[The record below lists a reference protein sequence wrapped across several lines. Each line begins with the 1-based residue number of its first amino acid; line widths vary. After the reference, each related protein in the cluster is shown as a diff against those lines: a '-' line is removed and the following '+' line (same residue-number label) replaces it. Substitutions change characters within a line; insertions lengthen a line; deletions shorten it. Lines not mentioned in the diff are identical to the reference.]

1 MRKVFITMF
10 AALAFAGIASA
21 QEDSKAPVLT
31 GEKFIDHTFVG
42 VTAGV
47 NTLFARESDIKDQ
60 VNKGSLDLDIY
71 LGKWFTPAVG
81 VRMGFQ
87 KMNVREQFP
96 SNFFSHTV
104 LQNVPEDGNLKFGG
118 NYTHGDIMWSL
129 INGIWGYKESRKFD
143 VIPYGHV
150 GWARLYDPSVKGAFI
165 QGNKSESSYHDDEF
179 AAGPGIMLTYK
190 AAKRLSIVLDVKDVI
205 LSGRFHDYA
214 NAGIVNNLTA
224 GLGLQL
230 GIGATEWNRPKQV
243 VDRSGELADAL
254 AALAAAKAALDKA
267 NADKDA
273 LAKALED
280 CQNSLPKDTEDVVY
294 IKTNLGVTPITL
306 YYDINSVVLNATEL
320 RHLDDY
326 MNDILSKDPERV
338 FYLTG
343 SADSGTGTLEINQ
356 RLVKGRSEG
365 VKKIMIEKY
374 NVAEDHIILKEGK
387 ITDEN
392 SDPRFDRST
401 IIEH

>member
-1 MRKVFITMF
+1 MRKVFISML
-10 AALAFAGIASA
+10 AALAFAGMASA

-42 VTAGV
+42 ATAGV
-47 NTLFARESDIKDQ
+47 NTLFARESDIPGQ
-60 VNKGSLDLDIY
+60 ENKASFLLDIY
-71 LGKWFTPAVG
+71 AGKWFTPAVG
-81 VRMGFQ
+81 ARIGFQ
-87 KMNVREQFP
+87 KVNVNEQFP
-96 SNFFSHTV
+96 SNFYSHTFLPV
-104 LQNVPEDGNLKFGG
+104 NPENGQYHFGG
-118 NYTHGDIMWSL
+118 AYWHGDIMWSL

-143 VIPYGHV
+143 VVPYGHV
-150 GWARLYDPSVKGAFI
+150 GWMRLYDTDQKGGYFK
-165 QGNKSESSYHDDEF
+165 GNETGYHDDEF

-190 AAKRLSIVLDVKDVI
+190 ATKRLSVVLDVKDI
-205 LSGRFHDYA
+205 IMSGRFHDYS

-224 GLGLQL
+224 GLGLQW
-230 GIGATEWNRPKQV
+230 GIGATTWNRAEKC
-243 VDRSGELADAL
+243 VDNSGALADAL
-254 AALAAAKAALDKA
+254 AALAAAQAALDKA
-267 NADKDA
+267 NADKNA

-294 IKTNLGVTPITL
+294 IKTNLGVTPISL
-306 YYDINSVVLNATEL
+306 YYDINSTVLNATEL

-326 MNDILSKDPERV
+326 MNDILSQDPDRV

-343 SADSGTGTLEINQ
+343 SADKGTGTLEINQ

-365 VKKIMIEKY
+365 VKKIMMEKY
-374 NVAEDHIILKEGK
+374 NVKESNIVLKDGK

-392 SDPRFDRST
+392 EDPRFDRST